1 MAVLRCYFVIASLY
15 FVITVSMSVSVLR
28 YCFAYAVC
36 LLRALKKEKRE
47 EMSQSRDVNQTRD
60 HLISIDSR
68 FRKSVLEP
76 PTDFLYSFE
85 HSYRNVIAARVA
97 SVEIPI
103 GFYAFSRVK
112 KNTMFRVDARDYT
125 GALQTVTVTIPDGDY
140 TPACLIQH
148 IQEEFN
154 RIRDEYGLFFRIS
167 LNPINRRVTIS
178 HDGSAPPPSPPGP
191 SMKPAVFGL
200 TFVLVGLE
208 NRSYDF
214 GLGYSLGFV
223 NHFYEVTTPEITGE
237 SLINTNGDNYFL
249 LAIDDFHTVEHKTH
263 DSFIQVLAK
272 ILVKR
277 HGSADIIFDD
287 GYTVLSND
295 IVFPRP
301 IDMKQVRIRLLD
313 CYGVP
318 IDLHHLNWSV
328 SLEITEVMNVEL
340 YDRHRLS
347 IWKEEEPRIS
357 SLVTGAGV
365 PIALPG
371 RSFN

>member
-1 MAVLRCYFVIASLY
+1 VRLC
-15 FVITVSMSVSVLR
+15 
-28 YCFAYAVC
+28 AY
-36 LLRALKKEKRE
+36 KTKEKRE

-76 PTDFLYSFE
+76 PTDFLYAFQ
-85 HSYRNVIAARVA
+85 HSYKNVIAARVA

-103 GFYAFSRVK
+103 GFYAFSKVK
-112 KNTMFRVDARDYT
+112 RNTMFRVDARDFL
-125 GALQTVTVTIPDGDY
+125 GNVQTVTVTIPDGDY

-167 LNPINRRVTIS
+167 LNPNNRRVTIS
-178 HDGSAPPPSPPGP
+178 HDGSAPPPSPAGP
-191 SMKPAVFGL
+191 AFKPAAFGL
-200 TFVLVGLE
+200 TFLMVGLE
-208 NRSYDF
+208 SRSYDT
-214 GLGYSLGFV
+214 GLGFCLGYTQPM
-223 NHFYEVTTPEITGE
+223 YEVTTPEITGE

-340 YDRHRLS
+340 YDRHRLA

-357 SLVTGAGV
+357 SRATGSGV

>member
-1 MAVLRCYFVIASLY
+1 MLCLASVFCIAVSRVF
-15 FVITVSMSVSVLR
+15 
-28 YCFAYAVC
+28 
-36 LLRALKKEKRE
+36 LKKEKRE
-47 EMSQSRDVNQTRD
+47 QMSSASRDVNQTRD

-68 FRKSVLEP
+68 FRKSVVEP

-85 HSYRNVIAARVA
+85 HSYKNVIAARVA

-112 KNTMFRVDARDYT
+112 KNTMFRVDARDYL
-125 GALQTVTVTIPDGDY
+125 GNLQTVTITIPDGDY

-167 LNPINRRVTIS
+167 LNPNNRRVTIS

-191 SMKPAVFGL
+191 AFKPAAFGL

-214 GLGYSLGFV
+214 GLGYALGFV

-318 IDLHHLNWSV
+318 IDLHHMNWSV

-340 YDRHRLS
+340 YDRHRLA

-357 SLVTGAGV
+357 SRVTGAGV